1 MPTPFDDHRLECLRK
16 AYLRLRDILSQD
28 THTQERLYDAYLD
41 LRQQIQHP
49 GPDRH
54 GGERYRVLYEALRRE
69 AGR

>member
-1 MPTPFDDHRLECLRK
+1 MPPFDRRPERLRQ
-16 AYLRLRDILSQD
+16 AYLRLRDTLSQD

-41 LRQQIQHP
+41 LSQQIQHP

-54 GGERYRVLYEALRRE
+54 GSERYRVLYEALRRE

>member
-1 MPTPFDDHRLECLRK
+1 MPPFQDHRLERLRK

-41 LRQQIQHP
+41 LRQQIQHL